1 MCEGVNWG
9 VIKKTLQNRF
19 LGFLWGRQ
27 LRRLA
32 GECFREVRVYNGNR
46 RPATLEQKGVR
57 CLAQGRPCVSIKD
70 QAYCPWCWEVHFDKA
85 IHHVFWGVWVS
96 NILNEVYFNCNF
108 VFYSI
113 SQDAL
118 SFSDVRSCCSSH
130 HDSCLSL
137 QIQYLWAF
145 TSLLQRGLSVI
156 VMCIFQYFNGKPQV
170 SFSPSNIKRVINN
183 GYKTVCCKKHSWHHL
198 PQNVF
203 SWVLLFW
210 N

>member
-1 MCEGVNWG
+1 MKC
-9 VIKKTLQNRF
+9 ILI
-19 LGFLWGRQ
+19 
-27 LRRLA
+27 
-32 GECFREVRVYNGNR
+32 
-46 RPATLEQKGVR
+46 ATLTVGK
-57 CLAQGRPCVSIKD
+57 
-70 QAYCPWCWEVHFDKA
+70 
-85 IHHVFWGVWVS
+85 
-96 NILNEVYFNCNF
+96 F

-198 PQNVF
+198 PKNVF

-210 N
+210 NLNQCLQLMLLWILWKTPKGCANECVSCQSVCDQSVGYEMCILQSILSRFSSLLFLIWSHLLCYLLQSLHLSSHVLLSYYVHSYYGSFFRN

>member
-46 RPATLEQKGVR
+46 RPATLEQKGIR

-85 IHHVFWGVWVS
+85 IHHVFLGVWVS

-108 VFYSI
+108 DCGKVCLLLNQSRCSQLLRCEELLQLTSWQLPFIADSI
-113 SQDAL
+113 SLGFYFFIAVWAL
-118 SFSDVRSCCSSH
+118 SNRDVHFS
-130 HDSCLSL
+130 
-137 QIQYLWAF
+137 
-145 TSLLQRGLSVI
+145 
-156 VMCIFQYFNGKPQV
+156 
-170 SFSPSNIKRVINN
+170 
-183 GYKTVCCKKHSWHHL
+183 
-198 PQNVF
+198 VF
-203 SWVLLFW
+203 
-210 N
+210 